1 MIIQI
6 TPENF
11 HAELIE
17 ASMAKTIAVYFYADA
32 LPECQPVTPELEAL
46 IGPANPNLTL
56 AKVDVSNPQ
65 LQSLALQLGLQ
76 ALPALVLFKEG
87 RPVDAI
93 MGSEQLA
100 GVRQFLANYLPKE
113 EDTLLEH
120 ARSAFIASDI
130 QAAYDTLQQGHQLAP
145 TRTDITLLLIDCC
158 LHLQKLTQAKELLAL
173 IPMVAQDA
181 DYHRLVAALELALQ
195 AADSPE
201 IQALEAQLQQ
211 DASNGMLKQDLAI
224 QYSQAGRK
232 EEALELLLGV
242 LKVDLNFGDAK
253 KIYLDIL
260 ATMGGDA
267 VASRYRRHLYTLLY

>member
-17 ASMAKTIAVYFYADA
+17 ASMVKTIAVYFYADA
-32 LPECQPVTPELEAL
+32 LPECQPVTLELEAL
-46 IGPANPNLTL
+46 IGPSNPNLTL

-100 GVRQFLANYLPKE
+100 GVRQFLASYLPKE
-113 EDTLLEH
+113 EDLLLEQ
-120 ARSAFIASDI
+120 ARNAFIASDI
-130 QAAYDTLQQGHQLAP
+130 QAAYDTLKQGHQIAP

-173 IPMVAQDA
+173 IPMVAQDT
-181 DYHRLVAALELALQ
+181 DYHRLIAALELATQ

-201 IQALEAQLQQ
+201 IQSLEAKLQQ
-211 DASNGMLKQDLAI
+211 DADNGMLKQELAI